1 MAKTDDRNAGAI
13 VSVVLLSAFVAA
25 MAVCAALSFVWRHWS
40 MGALCVAAFCVVLW
54 LLAGLTKLWKKKDA
68 FDRNFR
74 ARKFDEAEKYAREI
88 AESKLFYP
96 IMRFT
101 GFCVMLAIS
110 MAKDDLQEAEKY
122 IFRIRHGGGA
132 GWKYRTAYYYTLIL
146 MDKGDV
152 SAARAEYEDFRIHNQ
167 NVELYRSQLEVLDA
181 MFRKLF
187 TRNDMPLPASVTDS
201 FFPVVHR
208 ILGKHFEAQVA
219 ASGIEWN

>member
-1 MAKTDDRNAGAI
+1 MEKSDDRNLGVI
-13 VSVVLLSAFVAA
+13 VSTVLLSVFVAA
-25 MAVCAALSFVWRHWS
+25 MAVCAALSFIWRLWPA
-40 MGALCVAAFCVVLW
+40 GALCVAAFCAALW
-54 LLAGLTKLWKKKDA
+54 LLAGLTQLWKKKDA

-74 ARKFDEAEKYAREI
+74 ARNFDEAEKYALEI
-88 AESKLFYP
+88 AGSKLFYP

-146 MDKGDV
+146 IDKGDV
-152 SAARAEYEDFRIHNQ
+152 PAARAEYEDFRIHNQ
-167 NVELYRSQLEVLDA
+167 NVEFYQSQLEVLDA
-181 MFRKLF
+181 IFRRLF
-187 TRNDMPLPASVTDS
+187 TRNDTPLPASVTDS

-208 ILGKHFEAQVA
+208 ILGKHFEAQAA